1 MRELSD
7 IERMVDDFERNATE
21 RAAKFEQ
28 MRQQVEQISIT
39 ESAASGAVS
48 VTVGNNGIPTDVRM
62 TEAVRGMSPGEIAGA
77 VMSAMRRAQ
86 GKYPERLQQITA
98 ATVGDDAAGRHI
110 VDTAQDQFPP
120 PPEPEEQ
127 PSAPPGQAPE
137 MRIDQREPDEEPPPP
152 AKPPLAGGPARPVP
166 PRPAP
171 KQRPPG
177 GTPKR
182 RPPSDDDDGG
192 FNDEGSIFDK

>member
-62 TEAVRGMSPGEIAGA
+62 TEAVRGMAPAEIAGA
-77 VMSAMRRAQ
+77 VMSAMQRAQ
-86 GKYPERLQQITA
+86 AKYPERLQQITA

-110 VDTAQDQFPP
+110 VDTAHDQFPP
-120 PPEPEEQ
+120 PPEPEE
-127 PSAPPGQAPE
+127 PSAPPAGEPPQ
-137 MRIDQREPDEEPPPP
+137 MRIDQREPDEEQP
-152 AKPPLAGGPARPVP
+152 PVP

-171 KQRPPG
+171 KPKG

-182 RPPSDDDDGG
+182 RPSSDHDDGG
-192 FNDEGSIFDK
+192 FDDEGSIFDK